1 MENPFA
7 QAFLQRARL
16 RVSVL
21 ALEARRAAFDAG
33 LTAAAA
39 LMALA
44 AVGCAVAA
52 LWLMLAPMIGAA
64 GAALAAAA
72 VLLLAGG
79 AVLWA
84 RNLLARRRVAP
95 ATNAGHAS
103 PDLAETAL
111 LTFSANRMALLLGAL
126 AAGAA
131 AADAQRGK

>member
-7 QAFLQRARL
+7 QALLQRARL

-33 LTAAAA
+33 LTAVAA

-44 AVGCAVAA
+44 AIGCAVAA
-52 LWLMLAPMIGAA
+52 LWITLAPMIGAA

-84 RNLLARRRVAP
+84 RDFLARRRGAP
-95 ATNAGHAS
+95 AANAERTC
-103 PDLAETAL
+103 PDLAEAAL
-111 LTFSANRMALLLGAL
+111 LTFSANKMALLLGAL

-131 AADAQRGK
+131 AAEGQRGK